1 MLQSAYAYM
10 CYFQL
15 AIRYKLFH
23 SMRAVALYY
32 HDERKEEEEKE
43 EKTIMLKIV
52 KLTKMSA

>member
-32 HDERKEEEEKE
+32 HDERKEEEE